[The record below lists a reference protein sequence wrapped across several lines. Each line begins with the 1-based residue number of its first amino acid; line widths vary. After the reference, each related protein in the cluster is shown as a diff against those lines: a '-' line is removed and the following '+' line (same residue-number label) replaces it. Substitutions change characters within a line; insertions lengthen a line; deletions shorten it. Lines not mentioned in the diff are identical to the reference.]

1 MPETGSKPRTIR
13 TIIGFDFGLRRV
25 GVALGITATG
35 TASPLTTI
43 SYQTPDTLWREIDN
57 LITEWQPQHL
67 LVGMPNLHSGQKHTL
82 EKPIR
87 QFAQS
92 LKKRFYL
99 ETEFIDESFS
109 SRDAETRLKQMRQA
123 GRHKRIDKTEI
134 DKQAAALLV
143 EQWLEQNASA

>member
-1 MPETGSKPRTIR
+1 MPETGPRRSAIR
-13 TIIGFDFGLRRV
+13 TVMGFDFGLRRI
-25 GVALGITATG
+25 GIALGITATG

-43 SYQTPDTLWREIDN
+43 SYQTPDTLWRELDQ
-57 LITEWQPQHL
+57 LLTEWQPQHL
-67 LVGMPNLHSGQKHTL
+67 IIGMPNLHSGEKTVL

-92 LKKRFYL
+92 LEERYQL

-109 SRDAETRLKQMRQA
+109 SRDAETRLKRMRQA

-134 DKQAAALLV
+134 DRQAAALLV
-143 EQWLEQNASA
+143 EQWLDQHPN